1 MFVFAHVGITIG
13 TACTVSGIINK
24 RAKLHGKQLP
34 GSDKIPF
41 KNNTAE
47 KTASVSKRIGLS
59 ALSRFLD
66 IRVLMVGALVPDII
80 DKPLSLFGFGNGRSI
95 THTLLIFLIALSIG
109 LYVYKY
115 YKRTWPLAIVTGI
128 LTHLILDSMWARP
141 QTLLWPLYGWAFP
154 VPNHRVGLGQINIW
168 WHALI
173 SDPGVYIWEAI
184 GIFILAAFTVIII
197 HENRFKTFLMK
208 GRIYKI

>member
-13 TACTVSGIINK
+13 TSCIVSGIIIK
-24 RAKLHGKQLP
+24 RAKLHGKQLS
-34 GSDKIPF
+34 GSDNIPF
-41 KNNTAE
+41 KNNIAE
-47 KTASVSKRIGLS
+47 KTASISEQIGLS

-109 LYVYKY
+109 LYIFKY
-115 YKRTWPLAIVTGI
+115 YKRTWPLPIVTGM
-128 LTHLILDSMWARP
+128 LTHLILDSMWATP
-141 QTLLWPLYGWAFP
+141 QTLLWPLYGWAFR
-154 VPNHRVGLGQINIW
+154 VPDQRIGLGQIIIW
-168 WHALI
+168 WHNLI

-184 GIFILAAFTVIII
+184 GILILTAFIVIII
-197 HENRFKTFLMK
+197 HEKRFRTFLTK
-208 GRIYKI
+208 GIIYKI